1 MMDEKLRQK
10 IKKLKDSEFAD
21 YIVSCRFTSA
31 ELKQLWLYRNE
42 LSEFRKDVVL
52 EFLDE
57 EGDD

>member
-1 MMDEKLRQK
+1 MDEKLRSK
-10 IKKLKDSEFAD
+10 LKKLKDAEFGD
-21 YIVSCRFTSA
+21 YIISGRFTSV

-42 LSEFRKDVVL
+42 LSEFRKALVL